1 MKKLV
6 LAVLLVATAAPAR
19 ATSTSRLLGLDII
32 PVGTLSWGPRDNNR
46 IYQISSAAASQ
57 YDSNTFGLNGSTQT
71 SRGAW
76 LFNNGS
82 SITFATGSAFYLA
95 PATAYT
101 STITAAG
108 IAEAYGVTASTMG
121 IGGSPSGTRKFQVYF
136 NANNNSPSYGDGAVR
151 YLDSVNGVGFECGA
165 LYGGSQP
172 SWCQSGNDGM
182 GSKKPFV
189 FQPDGSNVGIR
200 TLSPATTAALEVAGP
215 VSVGGSGATQYSI
228 EASSGIKA
236 KLFVGDG
243 SQLTGI
249 VTGGGGHIYST
260 ATVSGTTASRTGQF
274 VVPVE
279 TGTVFDAAGFGLYDD
294 PTTGNT
300 VIKVKNIMSLAIA
313 ASYPGGSETA
323 TTLSACLA
331 NSTAPFNT
339 GNNPALVC
347 YAGSAKTVGGSINVA
362 SGILVD
368 GVMISS
374 VTQIGNSVNGV
385 NLSFCAIT
393 PTLSAGSH
401 NACVA
406 FAVPSGSIVIPD
418 ASGTNHSGS
427 KLSVVEINTSGSGYS
442 APASTAGFWST
453 GTTGSLTYG
462 ACTGSTYTL
471 TTSGAPLLVNMSG
484 AIDSNATSRAQMWVL
499 MDGAPL
505 PGFNST
511 HPMTDFAGNS
521 AGSSASLS
529 APPQLVTASAGTHNF
544 CVTAA
549 ENGGTLSCN
558 TGPCYLSVQE
568 VRNAAGTGDVSSNG
582 NNGFSGNNTHSGT
595 EAFNSTAT
603 FTVSP
608 SSNTAPTAN
617 ALYSM
622 FIPKVSIIFDQSTS
636 SVTTYGAINVTSATW
651 VATGRI
657 RFNLVSPMSGHRY
670 MCNCFARVR
679 NSGSAPTICGAW
691 YDPNTLSVE
700 VLNETVTPSAV
711 NMDNGGMVQCWDY
724 GDTKQ

>member
-6 LAVLLVATAAPAR
+6 LAVLLVAAAAPAR
-19 ATSTSRLLGLDII
+19 ATATSRLLGLDII

-95 PATAYT
+95 PATAYA

-121 IGGSPSGTRKFQVYF
+121 LGGSPEGTRKLQIYF
-136 NANNNSPSYGDGAVR
+136 NANNLSPSYGDGAWSF
-151 YLDSVNGVGFECGA
+151 LDSVNGVGGECGA

-172 SWCQSGNDGM
+172 VWCQSGNDFKGTP
-182 GSKKPFV
+182 KPWV
-189 FQPDGSNVGIR
+189 FQPKGGGFGIG

-215 VSVGGSGATQYSI
+215 VSVGGSGNTQYSI

-249 VTGGGGHIYST
+249 VTGGGGGHIYST

-300 VIKVKNIMSLAIA
+300 VIKVKNIMSLATA
-313 ASYPGGSETA
+313 TSYPGGSETA

-374 VTQIGNSVNGV
+374 VTQIGNAVNGV

-484 AIDSNATSRAQMWVL
+484 AIDSNATSRAGVL
-499 MDGAPL
+499 VDGAPL
-505 PGFNST
+505 RSMVRRSRWALALAPT
-511 HPMTDFAGNS
+511 P
-521 AGSSASLS
+521 
-529 APPQLVTASAGTHNF
+529 APPSRRIAPSDRRTVTGLSAGTHNVLLDGQDGRHADQSSRQCHHRHAMASGQRKF
-544 CVTAA
+544 ATPPGPGMCRRTGTTGSRATTLTAA
-549 ENGGTLSCN
+549 RRRSTPRPPS
-558 TGPCYLSVQE
+558 PCP
-568 VRNAAGTGDVSSNG
+568 RAATRLRRPTRSTRCSFRRWPRSS
-582 NNGFSGNNTHSGT
+582 
-595 EAFNSTAT
+595 
-603 FTVSP
+603 
-608 SSNTAPTAN
+608 
-617 ALYSM
+617 
-622 FIPKVSIIFDQSTS
+622 I
-636 SVTTYGAINVTSATW
+636 
-651 VATGRI
+651 
-657 RFNLVSPMSGHRY
+657 
-670 MCNCFARVR
+670 ARR
-679 NSGSAPTICGAW
+679 
-691 YDPNTLSVE
+691 L
-700 VLNETVTPSAV
+700 
-711 NMDNGGMVQCWDY
+711 Q
-724 GDTKQ
+724 